1 MKTSYPAWRKA
12 ELKTDLT
19 STKDNPLLGRREIN
33 FEIKEQSTP
42 SRAEVRRDIAV
53 IMKTDLDKVWVRQI
67 ETKTGTHTTVGLVH
81 VYDDAAKA
89 LQVEPEHIIKRNQ
102 APVPAIKED
111 VAPAAE
117 EEKPP
122 VEDAAPAEEEK
133 TEDEPPAE

>member
-1 MKTSYPAWRKA
+1 ML
-12 ELKTDLT
+12 ELKTELKT
-19 STKDNPLLGRREIN
+19 TRTNPLIGRKEIE
-33 FEIKEQSTP
+33 FEIKVQATP

-102 APVPAIKED
+102 APAPAVEEEDKKED
-111 VAPAAE
+111 EAPAAE

-122 VEDAAPAEEEK
+122 VEDEAPAEEEK

>member
-1 MKTSYPAWRKA
+1 ML
-12 ELKTDLT
+12 ELKTDLKT
-19 STKDNPLLGRREIN
+19 TRTNPLIGRKEIE
-33 FEIKEQSTP
+33 FEIKEQATP

-102 APVPAIKED
+102 APAPAIKEDDKKED

>member
-1 MKTSYPAWRKA
+1 ML
-12 ELKTDLT
+12 ELKTELKT
-19 STKDNPLLGRREIN
+19 TRTNPLIGRKEIE
-33 FEIKEQSTP
+33 FEIKVQATP

-102 APVPAIKED
+102 APAPAVEEED
-111 VAPAAE
+111 KKKDEAPAAE

-122 VEDAAPAEEEK
+122 VEDEAPAEEEK

>member
-1 MKTSYPAWRKA
+1 ML
-12 ELKTDLT
+12 ELKTDLKT
-19 STKDNPLLGRREIN
+19 TRTNPLIGRKEIE
-33 FEIKEQSTP
+33 FEIKEQATP

-102 APVPAIKED
+102 APAPAVKEEDKKED
-111 VAPAAE
+111 EAPAAE
-117 EEKPP
+117 EKKPP
-122 VEDAAPAEEEK
+122 VEDAAPTEQEK

>member
-1 MKTSYPAWRKA
+1 ML
-12 ELKTDLT
+12 ELKTDLKT
-19 STKDNPLLGRREIN
+19 TRTNPLIGRKEIE
-33 FEIKEQSTP
+33 FEIKEQATP

-102 APVPAIKED
+102 APAPAVKEEDKKED
-111 VAPAAE
+111 EAPAAE
-117 EEKPP
+117 EKKPP

>member
-1 MKTSYPAWRKA
+1 ML
-12 ELKTDLT
+12 ELKTDLKT
-19 STKDNPLLGRREIN
+19 TRTNPLIGRKEIE
-33 FEIKEQSTP
+33 FEIKEQATP

-102 APVPAIKED
+102 APAPAVKEEDKKED
-111 VAPAAE
+111 EAPAAE

-122 VEDAAPAEEEK
+122 VEDTAPAEEVK
-133 TEDEPPAE
+133 SEDEPPAE

>member
-1 MKTSYPAWRKA
+1 MP
-12 ELKTDLT
+12 ELKTDLKT
-19 STKDNPLLGRREIN
+19 TRRNPLIGRKEIE
-33 FEIKEQSTP
+33 FEIKEQATP

-102 APVPAIKED
+102 APAPAVEIEDKKED
-111 VAPAAE
+111 EAPVAE

>member
-1 MKTSYPAWRKA
+1 ML
-12 ELKTDLT
+12 ELKTDLKT
-19 STKDNPLLGRREIN
+19 TRTNPLIGRKEIE
-33 FEIKEQSTP
+33 FEIKVQATP

-102 APVPAIKED
+102 APAPEVKEEDKKED
-111 VAPAAE
+111 EAPVAE

>member
-1 MKTSYPAWRKA
+1 ML
-12 ELKTDLT
+12 ELKTDLKT
-19 STKDNPLLGRREIN
+19 TRTNPLIGRKEIE
-33 FEIKEQSTP
+33 FEIKEQATP
-42 SRAEVRRDIAV
+42 SRAAVRRDIAV

-102 APVPAIKED
+102 APAPAVKEEDKKED
-111 VAPAAE
+111 EAPAAE
-117 EEKPP
+117 EEKQS
-122 VEDAAPAEEEK
+122 VEDTAPAEEEK

>member
-1 MKTSYPAWRKA
+1 ML
-12 ELKTDLT
+12 ELKTDLKT
-19 STKDNPLLGRREIN
+19 TRTNPLIGRKEIE
-33 FEIKEQSTP
+33 FEIKEQATP

-102 APVPAIKED
+102 APAPAVEKED
-111 VAPAAE
+111 KKEDEAPAAE

>member
-1 MKTSYPAWRKA
+1 LIGRK
-12 ELKTDLT
+12 
-19 STKDNPLLGRREIN
+19 EIE
-33 FEIKEQSTP
+33 FEIKVQATP

-89 LQVEPEHIIKRNQ
+89 LQVEPEHIINRNQ
-102 APVPAIKED
+102 APAPAIEEEDKKED
-111 VAPAAE
+111 EAPAAE

-122 VEDAAPAEEEK
+122 VEDTAPEEEEKSEYEAPAE
-133 TEDEPPAE
+133 

>member
-1 MKTSYPAWRKA
+1 ML
-12 ELKTDLT
+12 ELKTDLKT
-19 STKDNPLLGRREIN
+19 TRTNPLIGRKEIE
-33 FEIKEQSTP
+33 FEIKEQATP

-102 APVPAIKED
+102 APAPVAKEEDKKED
-111 VAPAAE
+111 EAPAAE

-122 VEDAAPAEEEK
+122 VEDAAHAEEEK

>member
-1 MKTSYPAWRKA
+1 ML
-12 ELKTDLT
+12 ELKTDLKT
-19 STKDNPLLGRREIN
+19 TRTNTLIGRKEIE
-33 FEIKEQSTP
+33 FEIKEQATP

-102 APVPAIKED
+102 APAPAVKEEDKKED
-111 VAPAAE
+111 EAPAAE